1 MLPEVH
7 PYVWDSWPEGRPWSW
22 LEKDLHKS
30 LNLPSVYYLSQ
41 NKARQGSMSPQ
52 AAEQWGLRCSHH
64 QLTQVCFATCARCR
78 DGKSAAWLSCSC
90 PPCSARRC
98 PGGFVSIWG
107 SKFCVWGTVCSV
119 YYKID
124 LSVNDADLYRGSGC
138 LERKPW
144 GDILHRGDNTVIFV
158 ICMWYF
164 WFRKGHFHC
173 CLCPPDTLTPSFP
186 GPGWQFCSNPN
197 YCSLVCCPMKS
208 SSIFASLCWS

>member
-1 MLPEVH
+1 MAGERFAQELEPPQCLLPESKQSQTGINEPSSCRTMRAQVFAPPAH
-7 PYVWDSWPEGRPWSW
+7 PGVFCHVCTVQGWQICCLTE
-22 LEKDLHKS
+22 LL
-30 LNLPSVYYLSQ
+30 LPSLLC
-41 NKARQGSMSPQ
+41 K
-52 AAEQWGLRCSHH
+52 E
-64 QLTQVCFATCARCR
+64 
-78 DGKSAAWLSCSC
+78 
-90 PPCSARRC
+90 RC

-144 GDILHRGDNTVIFV
+144 GDILHRGDNTVISV